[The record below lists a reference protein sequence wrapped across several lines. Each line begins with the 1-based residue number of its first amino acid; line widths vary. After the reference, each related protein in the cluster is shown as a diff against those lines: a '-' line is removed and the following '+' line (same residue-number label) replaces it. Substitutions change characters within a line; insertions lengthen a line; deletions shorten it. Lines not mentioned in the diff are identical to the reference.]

1 MEESNGDKKKPIV
14 LKSFQND
21 SFCVAVIFALESF
34 DNIFNLIFCYFG
46 VVDKTIGPGNYSI
59 WRKKILSTCFDKK
72 KVLNFLSIVQTSP
85 CKTNKTMLMQCIAD
99 GLNIFNSCIS
109 CTLNT
114 LNSARSS

>member
-1 MEESNGDKKKPIV
+1 MEESNGDKTKQKKPIV

-46 VVDKTIGPGNYSI
+46 VVGKTIGPGNYSI

-99 GLNIFNSCIS
+99 GFNIFNSCIIVMLS
-109 CTLNT
+109 IH
-114 LNSARSS
+114 